1 LRDSLHPQLTITNR
15 IPQTSVPPTEMYS
28 YQFLHGNNSVTFHRR
43 NLASPEQ
50 GFFEVIRTET
60 LLSPW
65 LHGVA
70 NALNSTPSMASS
82 GAGGD
87 HDDSNE
93 MYNLFSRIT
102 HPSSRFNREMYDSVR
117 ELMFYLSHPSSRN
130 ILGDYSIRVYAYTAP
145 APAPELRRQ
154 SSHGLYDLHGEPTVP
169 QYPLPCVSP

>member
-1 LRDSLHPQLTITNR
+1 
-15 IPQTSVPPTEMYS
+15 
-28 YQFLHGNNSVTFHRR
+28 
-43 NLASPEQ
+43 
-50 GFFEVIRTET
+50 
-60 LLSPW
+60 
-65 LHGVA
+65 
-70 NALNSTPSMASS
+70 MASS

-154 SSHGLYDLHGEPTVP
+154 SSHGLYDLLEAHLEAEED
-169 QYPLPCVSP
+169 QYDDNLSVATAETEVAS

>member
-1 LRDSLHPQLTITNR
+1 
-15 IPQTSVPPTEMYS
+15 
-28 YQFLHGNNSVTFHRR
+28 
-43 NLASPEQ
+43 
-50 GFFEVIRTET
+50 
-60 LLSPW
+60 
-65 LHGVA
+65 
-70 NALNSTPSMASS
+70 MASS

-130 ILGDYSIRVYAYTAP
+130 ILGDYSIRIYSFTAP

-154 SSHGLYDLHGEPTVP
+154 SSYGLHELLEAHLEAHLEAEEDQYDDNLSVATAETEV
-169 QYPLPCVSP
+169 VSYS